1 MAESWHILC
10 VEPNREVTAHA
21 HLVGRRFRVYL
32 PMVQR
37 KQYPTTHRKPSAKP
51 VRSMPMFR
59 GYCFARFDPA
69 QSLSDHSVY
78 PQFKN
83 RSGNVLQ
90 RVRSTTGVRGL
101 LTINGQ
107 FATLSEAAITGIL
120 ELEQQLAEQRKLKPA
135 SFVPGQMVRTTDS
148 DDLYAGLL
156 GIVERVDKQDR
167 VVLSLLLPGR
177 AKASL
182 KLLVS
187 AQRLEPVSEAPR
199 VGRAGVI
206 KRFA

>member
-1 MAESWHILC
+1 
-10 VEPNREVTAHA
+10 
-21 HLVGRRFRVYL
+21 VYL

-37 KQYPTTHRKPSAKP
+37 KQYPTTHRKPSTKP

-59 GYCFARFDPA
+59 GYLFAHFDPE
-69 QSLSDHSVY
+69 QSLASHSIY
-78 PQFKN
+78 PQSSN
-83 RSGNVLQ
+83 RKGNLLQ

-101 LTINGQ
+101 LTVNGQ
-107 FATLSEAAITGIL
+107 FATLSEAAITAIY
-120 ELEQQLAEQRKLKPA
+120 ELEQQLAEQRKRKPA

-148 DDLYAGLL
+148 EELYSGLL

>member
-21 HLVGRRFRVYL
+21 HLVGRRFRAYMPTV
-32 PMVQR
+32 PKFVSVRNARQR
-37 KQYPTTHRKPSAKP
+37 RQID
-51 VRSMPMFR
+51 VPMFR
-59 GYCFARFDPA
+59 GYCFAFFDPA
-69 QSLSDHSVY
+69 QSLADRSIY
-78 PQFKN
+78 PQFTN

-120 ELEQQLAEQRKLKPA
+120 ELEQQLAEQRKLRPA
-135 SFVPGQMVRTTDS
+135 SFVPGQMVRTPDS
-148 DDLYAGLL
+148 EELYAGLL

-199 VGRAGVI
+199 VGRAGAI